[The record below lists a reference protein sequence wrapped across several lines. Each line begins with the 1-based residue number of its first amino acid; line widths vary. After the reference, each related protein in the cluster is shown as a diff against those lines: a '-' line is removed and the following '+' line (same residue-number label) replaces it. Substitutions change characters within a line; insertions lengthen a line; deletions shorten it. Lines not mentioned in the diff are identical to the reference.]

1 MAGIGGGSV
10 LDVTKLVAAFI
21 DSDQQVEDCFGMGF
35 IRRKGLWFACL
46 PTTAGTGSEVSPNA
60 ILLDE
65 RDHLKKGIVSPFLI
79 ADVAYVD
86 PKLTW
91 TVPAKVTADTGM
103 DALTHCIEAYTNKFA
118 HPSVDIYALQGI
130 RLIAANL
137 ERAVT
142 LARDNKPADLSDN
155 PAYVEAREAL
165 AFGSLYGGLCL
176 GPVNTAAVHAL
187 SYPLGGEFHIPHGLS
202 NAILLPS
209 VMKFNM
215 PANIKRHAEVAIALG
230 CEPGKNDE
238 ETAQRGVDFIYRLA
252 AAVGIPDKLTAL
264 GIRRRYGQSRH
275 AGAAPA
281 EKQPSRGH
289 RAGRPRHL
297 QLTLLIMSHMLPC
310 HSSPKNKED
319 MKPILAITMGDPAGI
334 GPEITVRALNR
345 KETYEKCRPVV
356 TGDAAI
362 IGQAVRLLGLNLQ
375 VNAIQ
380 NVKEAKFEFGTID
393 VIDLQCVDLATFEF
407 GKVQPQCGN
416 AAFQYIKKAIE
427 LAMADEVDGTVTAP
441 LNKEALNLAGHHYDG
456 HTEIYATFTN
466 TKKYAM
472 MLAEVRHDAG
482 RREHPRHPCFDACSP
497 AQGLRPGEEG
507 PCHRVRRTHRRCLP
521 PVRY

>member
-1 MAGIGGGSV
+1 MKQITLLQPQKIVFGTGCIATLVEDYKKMGLQRLFVLTAPPIRPLIEDTLAELKSAGVNIEVFQDIVAEPTVNDFKKILEVARQFKADSVVGVGGGSV
-10 LDVTKLVAAFI
+10 LDVTKLIAAFI
-21 DSDQQVEDCFGMGF
+21 NSDQQVEDCFGTGF
-35 IRRKGLWFACL
+35 IKQKGLWFACL

-137 ERAVT
+137 EKSVKNGQ
-142 LARDNKPADLSDN
+142 DQ
-155 PAYVEAREAL
+155 EAREAL

-230 CEPGKNDE
+230 CQPGKNDE
-238 ETAQRGVDFIYRLA
+238 ERGVDFIYQLA
-252 AAVGIPDKLTAL
+252 DAVGIPKKLTDL
-264 GIRRRYGQSRH
+264 GIPQTAVDGM
-275 AGAAPA
+275 AKAAM
-281 EKQPSRGH
+281 QV
-289 RAGRPRHL
+289 
-297 QLTLLIMSHMLPC
+297 Q
-310 HSSPKNKED
+310 
-319 MKPILAITMGDPAGI
+319 
-334 GPEITVRALNR
+334 
-345 KETYEKCRPVV
+345 
-356 TGDAAI
+356 
-362 IGQAVRLLGLNLQ
+362 RLLKN
-375 VNAIQ
+375 N
-380 NVKEAKFEFGTID
+380 
-393 VIDLQCVDLATFEF
+393 
-407 GKVQPQCGN
+407 PR
-416 AAFQYIKKAIE
+416 
-427 LAMADEVDGTVTAP
+427 EV
-441 LNKEALNLAGHHYDG
+441 
-456 HTEIYATFTN
+456 TEQDARDIYN
-466 TKKYAM
+466 SLY
-472 MLAEVRHDAG
+472 
-482 RREHPRHPCFDACSP
+482 
-497 AQGLRPGEEG
+497 
-507 PCHRVRRTHRRCLP
+507 
-521 PVRY
+521 

>member
-1 MAGIGGGSV
+1 MKAITLLQPQKIVFGTGCIQTFTDDYKKMGLRRLFVLTAPPIRPLIEGTLDELKAAGIAVEVFQDIVAEPTVNDFKKILEVARQFQADSVAGIGGGSV

-21 DSDQQVEDCFGMGF
+21 DSDQQVEDCFGTGF

-130 RLIAANL
+130 RLIAAYL

-142 LARDNKPADLSDN
+142 LARDYKPADLSDN

-215 PANIKRHAEVAIALG
+215 PSNVKRHAEVAIALG

-238 ETAQRGVDFIYRLA
+238 QTAQRGVDFIYRLA

-264 GIRRRYGQSRH
+264 GIPQTAVDGM
-275 AGAAPA
+275 AKAAM
-281 EKQPSRGH
+281 QV
-289 RAGRPRHL
+289 
-297 QLTLLIMSHMLPC
+297 Q
-310 HSSPKNKED
+310 
-319 MKPILAITMGDPAGI
+319 
-334 GPEITVRALNR
+334 
-345 KETYEKCRPVV
+345 
-356 TGDAAI
+356 
-362 IGQAVRLLGLNLQ
+362 RLLKN
-375 VNAIQ
+375 N
-380 NVKEAKFEFGTID
+380 
-393 VIDLQCVDLATFEF
+393 
-407 GKVQPQCGN
+407 PR
-416 AAFQYIKKAIE
+416 
-427 LAMADEVDGTVTAP
+427 EV
-441 LNKEALNLAGHHYDG
+441 
-456 HTEIYATFTN
+456 TEQDARDIYN
-466 TKKYAM
+466 SLY
-472 MLAEVRHDAG
+472 
-482 RREHPRHPCFDACSP
+482 
-497 AQGLRPGEEG
+497 
-507 PCHRVRRTHRRCLP
+507 
-521 PVRY
+521 

>member
-1 MAGIGGGSV
+1 MKQITLLQPQKIVFGTGCIQTFVDDYLKMGLQRLFVLTAPPIRPLIEETLTALGNAGVSVEVFQDIVAEPTVNDFKKMLEIARQFKADSVVGIGGGSV

-21 DSDQQVEDCFGMGF
+21 NSDQQVEDCFGTGF
-35 IRRKGLWFACL
+35 IQKKGLWFACL

-137 ERAVT
+137 EKAVKNGQ
-142 LARDNKPADLSDN
+142 DQ
-155 PAYVEAREAL
+155 EAREAL

-209 VMKFNM
+209 VMKFNA
-215 PANIKRHAEVAIALG
+215 PAAMKRYAEVAIAMG

-238 ETAQRGVDFIYRLA
+238 ESAQRGVDFIYQLA
-252 AAVGIPDKLTAL
+252 DAVGIPKKLTDL
-264 GIRRRYGQSRH
+264 GIPQTAVDGM
-275 AGAAPA
+275 AKAAM
-281 EKQPSRGH
+281 EVQ
-289 RAGRPRHL
+289 
-297 QLTLLIMSHMLPC
+297 
-310 HSSPKNKED
+310 
-319 MKPILAITMGDPAGI
+319 
-334 GPEITVRALNR
+334 
-345 KETYEKCRPVV
+345 
-356 TGDAAI
+356 
-362 IGQAVRLLGLNLQ
+362 RLLKN
-375 VNAIQ
+375 N
-380 NVKEAKFEFGTID
+380 
-393 VIDLQCVDLATFEF
+393 
-407 GKVQPQCGN
+407 PR
-416 AAFQYIKKAIE
+416 
-427 LAMADEVDGTVTAP
+427 EV
-441 LNKEALNLAGHHYDG
+441 
-456 HTEIYATFTN
+456 TEQDARDIYN
-466 TKKYAM
+466 SLY
-472 MLAEVRHDAG
+472 
-482 RREHPRHPCFDACSP
+482 
-497 AQGLRPGEEG
+497 
-507 PCHRVRRTHRRCLP
+507 
-521 PVRY
+521 

>member
-1 MAGIGGGSV
+1 MKAITLLQPQKIVFGTGCIETFTEDYKKLGLQRLMVLTAPPILPLIEETLANLKAAGVSIEIFQDILAEPTVNDFKKILEVVRQFKADSVVGIGGGSV

-21 DSDQQVEDCFGMGF
+21 NSDQQVEDCFGTGF
-35 IRRKGLWFACL
+35 IKAKGLWFACL

-65 RDHLKKGIVSPFLI
+65 RDHLKKGIVSPYLI
-79 ADVAYVD
+79 ADAAYVD

-91 TVPAKVTADTGM
+91 TVPSKVTADTGM

-137 ERAVT
+137 EKAVK
-142 LARDNKPADLSDN
+142 DGKD
-155 PAYVEAREAL
+155 VEAREAL

-215 PANIKRHAEVAIALG
+215 PANVKRHAEVAIALG

-264 GIRRRYGQSRH
+264 GIPQTSVPGM
-275 AGAAPA
+275 AKAAM
-281 EKQPSRGH
+281 QV
-289 RAGRPRHL
+289 
-297 QLTLLIMSHMLPC
+297 Q
-310 HSSPKNKED
+310 
-319 MKPILAITMGDPAGI
+319 
-334 GPEITVRALNR
+334 
-345 KETYEKCRPVV
+345 
-356 TGDAAI
+356 
-362 IGQAVRLLGLNLQ
+362 RLLKN
-375 VNAIQ
+375 N
-380 NVKEAKFEFGTID
+380 
-393 VIDLQCVDLATFEF
+393 
-407 GKVQPQCGN
+407 PR
-416 AAFQYIKKAIE
+416 
-427 LAMADEVDGTVTAP
+427 EVTEQD
-441 LNKEALNLAGHHYDG
+441 ALD
-456 HTEIYATFTN
+456 IYN
-466 TKKYAM
+466 SLY
-472 MLAEVRHDAG
+472 
-482 RREHPRHPCFDACSP
+482 
-497 AQGLRPGEEG
+497 
-507 PCHRVRRTHRRCLP
+507 
-521 PVRY
+521 

>member
-1 MAGIGGGSV
+1 MKAITLLQPQKIVFGTGCIETFTEDYKKLGLQRLMVLTAPPILPLIEEPLASLKAAGASIEIFQNILAEPTVNDFKKILEVARQFKADSVVGIGGGSV

-21 DSDQQVEDCFGMGF
+21 NSDQQVEDCFGTGF
-35 IRRKGLWFACL
+35 IKAKGLWFACL

-65 RDHLKKGIVSPFLI
+65 RDHLKKGIVSPYLI
-79 ADVAYVD
+79 ADAAYVD

-91 TVPAKVTADTGM
+91 TVPSKVTADTGM

-137 ERAVT
+137 EKAVK
-142 LARDNKPADLSDN
+142 DGKD
-155 PAYVEAREAL
+155 VEAREAL

-215 PANIKRHAEVAIALG
+215 PAHVKRHAEVAIALG

-264 GIRRRYGQSRH
+264 GIPQTSVPGM
-275 AGAAPA
+275 AKAAM
-281 EKQPSRGH
+281 QV
-289 RAGRPRHL
+289 
-297 QLTLLIMSHMLPC
+297 Q
-310 HSSPKNKED
+310 
-319 MKPILAITMGDPAGI
+319 
-334 GPEITVRALNR
+334 
-345 KETYEKCRPVV
+345 
-356 TGDAAI
+356 
-362 IGQAVRLLGLNLQ
+362 RLLKN
-375 VNAIQ
+375 N
-380 NVKEAKFEFGTID
+380 
-393 VIDLQCVDLATFEF
+393 
-407 GKVQPQCGN
+407 PR
-416 AAFQYIKKAIE
+416 
-427 LAMADEVDGTVTAP
+427 EVTEQD
-441 LNKEALNLAGHHYDG
+441 ALD
-456 HTEIYATFTN
+456 IYN
-466 TKKYAM
+466 SLY
-472 MLAEVRHDAG
+472 
-482 RREHPRHPCFDACSP
+482 
-497 AQGLRPGEEG
+497 
-507 PCHRVRRTHRRCLP
+507 
-521 PVRY
+521 

>member
-1 MAGIGGGSV
+1 MKAITLLQPQKIVFGTGCIQTFTDDYKKMGLRRLFVLTAPPIRPLIEGTLDELKAAGIAVEVFQDIVAEPTVNDFKRILEAARQFQADSVAGIGGGSV

-21 DSDQQVEDCFGMGF
+21 DSDQQVEDCFGTGF

-264 GIRRRYGQSRH
+264 GIPQTAVDGM
-275 AGAAPA
+275 AKAAM
-281 EKQPSRGH
+281 QV
-289 RAGRPRHL
+289 
-297 QLTLLIMSHMLPC
+297 Q
-310 HSSPKNKED
+310 
-319 MKPILAITMGDPAGI
+319 
-334 GPEITVRALNR
+334 
-345 KETYEKCRPVV
+345 
-356 TGDAAI
+356 
-362 IGQAVRLLGLNLQ
+362 RLLKN
-375 VNAIQ
+375 N
-380 NVKEAKFEFGTID
+380 
-393 VIDLQCVDLATFEF
+393 
-407 GKVQPQCGN
+407 PR
-416 AAFQYIKKAIE
+416 
-427 LAMADEVDGTVTAP
+427 EV
-441 LNKEALNLAGHHYDG
+441 
-456 HTEIYATFTN
+456 TEQDARDIYN
-466 TKKYAM
+466 SLY
-472 MLAEVRHDAG
+472 
-482 RREHPRHPCFDACSP
+482 
-497 AQGLRPGEEG
+497 
-507 PCHRVRRTHRRCLP
+507 
-521 PVRY
+521 

>member
-1 MAGIGGGSV
+1 MKAITLLQPQKIVFGTGCIQTFTDDYKKMGLRRLFVLTAPPIRPLIEGTLDELKAAGIAVEVFQDIVAEPTVNDFKRILELARQFQADSVAGIGGGSV

-21 DSDQQVEDCFGMGF
+21 DSDQQVEDCFGTGF

-215 PANIKRHAEVAIALG
+215 PSNVKRHAEVAIALG

-238 ETAQRGVDFIYRLA
+238 ETAQRGVDYIYRLA

-264 GIRRRYGQSRH
+264 GIPQTAVDGM
-275 AGAAPA
+275 AKAAM
-281 EKQPSRGH
+281 QV
-289 RAGRPRHL
+289 
-297 QLTLLIMSHMLPC
+297 Q
-310 HSSPKNKED
+310 
-319 MKPILAITMGDPAGI
+319 
-334 GPEITVRALNR
+334 
-345 KETYEKCRPVV
+345 
-356 TGDAAI
+356 
-362 IGQAVRLLGLNLQ
+362 RLLKN
-375 VNAIQ
+375 N
-380 NVKEAKFEFGTID
+380 
-393 VIDLQCVDLATFEF
+393 
-407 GKVQPQCGN
+407 PR
-416 AAFQYIKKAIE
+416 
-427 LAMADEVDGTVTAP
+427 EV
-441 LNKEALNLAGHHYDG
+441 
-456 HTEIYATFTN
+456 TEQDARDIYN
-466 TKKYAM
+466 SLY
-472 MLAEVRHDAG
+472 
-482 RREHPRHPCFDACSP
+482 
-497 AQGLRPGEEG
+497 
-507 PCHRVRRTHRRCLP
+507 
-521 PVRY
+521 

>member
-1 MAGIGGGSV
+1 MKQITLLQPQKIVFGTGCIATFVEDYKKMGLQRLFVLTAPPIRPLIEDTLAELKSAGISIEVVQDIVAEPTVNDFKKILEVARKFKADSVVGIGGGSV
-10 LDVTKLVAAFI
+10 LDLTKLIAAFI
-21 DSDQQVEDCFGMGF
+21 NSDQQVEDCFGTGF
-35 IRRKGLWFACL
+35 VKQKGLWFACL

-137 ERAVT
+137 EKAVKNGQ
-142 LARDNKPADLSDN
+142 DQ
-155 PAYVEAREAL
+155 EAREAL

-230 CEPGKNDE
+230 CQPGANDE
-238 ETAQRGVDFIYRLA
+238 ETAQRGVDFIYQLA
-252 AAVGIPDKLTAL
+252 DAVGIPKKLTDL
-264 GIRRRYGQSRH
+264 GIPQTAVDGM
-275 AGAAPA
+275 AKAAM
-281 EKQPSRGH
+281 EVQ
-289 RAGRPRHL
+289 
-297 QLTLLIMSHMLPC
+297 
-310 HSSPKNKED
+310 
-319 MKPILAITMGDPAGI
+319 
-334 GPEITVRALNR
+334 
-345 KETYEKCRPVV
+345 
-356 TGDAAI
+356 
-362 IGQAVRLLGLNLQ
+362 RLLKN
-375 VNAIQ
+375 N
-380 NVKEAKFEFGTID
+380 
-393 VIDLQCVDLATFEF
+393 
-407 GKVQPQCGN
+407 PR
-416 AAFQYIKKAIE
+416 
-427 LAMADEVDGTVTAP
+427 EV
-441 LNKEALNLAGHHYDG
+441 
-456 HTEIYATFTN
+456 TEQDARDIYN
-466 TKKYAM
+466 SLY
-472 MLAEVRHDAG
+472 
-482 RREHPRHPCFDACSP
+482 
-497 AQGLRPGEEG
+497 
-507 PCHRVRRTHRRCLP
+507 
-521 PVRY
+521 

>member
-1 MAGIGGGSV
+1 MKAITLLQPQKIVFGTGCIETFTDDYKQMGLQRLFVLTAPPIRPLIEGTLDELKAAGIAVEVFQDIVAEPTVNDFKRILEVARQFRADSVVGIGGGSV

-21 DSDQQVEDCFGMGF
+21 NSDQQVEDCFGTGF

-215 PANIKRHAEVAIALG
+215 PSNVKRHAEVAIALG

-238 ETAQRGVDFIYRLA
+238 ETAQRGVDYIYRLA

-264 GIRRRYGQSRH
+264 GIPQTAVDGM
-275 AGAAPA
+275 AKAAM
-281 EKQPSRGH
+281 QV
-289 RAGRPRHL
+289 
-297 QLTLLIMSHMLPC
+297 Q
-310 HSSPKNKED
+310 
-319 MKPILAITMGDPAGI
+319 
-334 GPEITVRALNR
+334 
-345 KETYEKCRPVV
+345 
-356 TGDAAI
+356 
-362 IGQAVRLLGLNLQ
+362 RLLKN
-375 VNAIQ
+375 N
-380 NVKEAKFEFGTID
+380 
-393 VIDLQCVDLATFEF
+393 
-407 GKVQPQCGN
+407 PR
-416 AAFQYIKKAIE
+416 
-427 LAMADEVDGTVTAP
+427 EV
-441 LNKEALNLAGHHYDG
+441 
-456 HTEIYATFTN
+456 TEQDARDIYN
-466 TKKYAM
+466 SLY
-472 MLAEVRHDAG
+472 
-482 RREHPRHPCFDACSP
+482 
-497 AQGLRPGEEG
+497 
-507 PCHRVRRTHRRCLP
+507 
-521 PVRY
+521 

>member
-1 MAGIGGGSV
+1 MKAITLLQPQKIVFGTGCIQTFTDDYKKMGLRRLFVLTAPPIRPLIEGTLDELKAAGIAVEVFQDIVAEPTVNDFKKILKEARQFQADSVAGIGGGSV

-21 DSDQQVEDCFGMGF
+21 DSDQQVEDCFGTGF

-65 RDHLKKGIVSPFLI
+65 RDHLKKGIVSPYLI
-79 ADVAYVD
+79 ADAAYVD

-142 LARDNKPADLSDN
+142 LARDYKPADLSDN

-209 VMKFNM
+209 VMKFNT
-215 PANIKRHAEVAIALG
+215 PSNVKRHAEVAIALG

-264 GIRRRYGQSRH
+264 GIPQTAVDGM
-275 AGAAPA
+275 AKAAM
-281 EKQPSRGH
+281 QV
-289 RAGRPRHL
+289 
-297 QLTLLIMSHMLPC
+297 Q
-310 HSSPKNKED
+310 
-319 MKPILAITMGDPAGI
+319 
-334 GPEITVRALNR
+334 
-345 KETYEKCRPVV
+345 
-356 TGDAAI
+356 
-362 IGQAVRLLGLNLQ
+362 RLLKN
-375 VNAIQ
+375 N
-380 NVKEAKFEFGTID
+380 
-393 VIDLQCVDLATFEF
+393 
-407 GKVQPQCGN
+407 PR
-416 AAFQYIKKAIE
+416 
-427 LAMADEVDGTVTAP
+427 EV
-441 LNKEALNLAGHHYDG
+441 
-456 HTEIYATFTN
+456 TEQDARDIYN
-466 TKKYAM
+466 SLY
-472 MLAEVRHDAG
+472 
-482 RREHPRHPCFDACSP
+482 
-497 AQGLRPGEEG
+497 
-507 PCHRVRRTHRRCLP
+507 
-521 PVRY
+521 